1 MKNVYVIAYDIICD
15 KKRRKVADIL
25 LDYGHR
31 MQKSVFEC
39 ALDSKEL
46 QELTQKLSAVIDSK
60 QDSILFYMLC
70 KACLKQHR
78 FLGLEPIRPEKG
90 FDIL

>member
-1 MKNVYVIAYDIICD
+1 MKHVYVIAYDIVCD

-25 LDYGHR
+25 QDYGLR

-39 ALDSKEL
+39 ALDAKAL
-46 QELTQKLSAVIDSK
+46 KELTQKLSAVIDPK
-60 QDSILFYMLC
+60 QDSVLFYMLC
-70 KACLKQHR
+70 KGCMKQHR
-78 FLGLEPIRPEKG
+78 FLGLEPFRPKKG